1 MPGWEEEFQ
10 IELQRARKAREKENE
25 GQARVCAR
33 RAAGVVVRQ
42 YLSRQGV
49 IIPSPSAMEV
59 LKALAA
65 LEAAPARARQAAE
78 LLVLRVDESFRLP
91 VDADLLQLAADLPG
105 LLLEE

>member
-1 MPGWEEEFQ
+1 MSDWEEEFQ
-10 IELQRARKAREKENE
+10 NELQRAKKAREKENE

-42 YLSRQGV
+42 YLSRQG
-49 IIPSPSAMEV
+49 ITIPSSSAMDV
-59 LKALAA
+59 LKALAV
-65 LEAAPARARQAAE
+65 LEVAPAEARRAAE

-105 LLLEE
+105 LLLKE